1 MLPVILKISETNTLR
16 TRYPNVG
23 NRIELKGAWTLVYF
37 VTLAYQHF
45 KGCARCTMD
54 VVSGREIGL
63 STEKSEHIVNV
74 LGLLKR
80 YAA

>member
-1 MLPVILKISETNTLR
+1 
-16 TRYPNVG
+16 
-23 NRIELKGAWTLVYF
+23 
-37 VTLAYQHF
+37 
-45 KGCARCTMD
+45 MD